1 MLSSAMKAVEERAA
15 TFINKLQESEEEIYL
30 KNVEIPKSVE
40 HRILLLRYFG
50 HLDITLE
57 KEKQRI
63 AKIGLNHWFI
73 ESNAIVE
80 ETKTYFII
88 NSTQKVE
95 SKPKALTIEVG
106 ENHV

>member
-15 TFINKLQESEEEIYL
+15 AFINKLHESEEEICL
-30 KNVEIPKSVE
+30 KHVEIPKSVE

-57 KEKQRI
+57 KEKKRI
-63 AKIGLNHWFI
+63 AKIGLDNWFI

-95 SKPKALTIEVG
+95 SKPEALKIEMGGNNV
-106 ENHV
+106 